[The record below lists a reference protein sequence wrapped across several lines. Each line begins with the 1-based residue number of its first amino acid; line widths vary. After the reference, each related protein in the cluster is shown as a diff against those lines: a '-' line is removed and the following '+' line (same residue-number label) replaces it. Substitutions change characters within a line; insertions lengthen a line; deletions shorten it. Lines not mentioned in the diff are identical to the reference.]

1 MCGFDTNYKMNPP
14 LRTRADIDALIGGIA
29 DGTVTILC
37 SDHAPHATVEKEVEF
52 DRAPFGILGLE
63 TEFGLFHH
71 LLVEQ
76 QKAIGLP
83 RLIEL
88 LTDQPRPPA
97 QAGPRHAVGRR
108 GGGRDAHRP
117 RPGMDGRAGPVRLA
131 FAQHALRRL
140 AAQGPRGADD
150 RRRQNGVDVRRIV
163 GPGPDIPRFNRRTSA
178 SSADKFRVL
187 RELD

>member
-14 LRTRADIDALIGGIA
+14 LRTRADIDALVGGIA
-29 DGTVTILC
+29 DGTVTILA
-37 SDHAPHATVEKEVEF
+37 SDHAPHTTVEKEVEF

-71 LLVEQ
+71 MLVEQ
-76 QKAIGLP
+76 QKAIDLP

-88 LTDQPRPPA
+88 LTINPA
-97 QAGPRHAVGRR
+97 RLLKLDRGHALGRR

-117 RPGMDGRAGPVRLA
+117 RPGMDGRAGDVRVA

-140 AAQGPRGADD
+140 AAQGPRRADD
-150 RRRQNGVDVRRIV
+150 RRRPDGVDARRAKKIIAS
-163 GPGPDIPRFNRRTSA
+163 GRRT
-178 SSADKFRVL
+178 
-187 RELD
+187 